1 MIFLPSPVSSAVVS
15 VGLLLTRK
23 LVAAFLVGLSIG
35 AFLVSNSAYAGDK
48 PAGKTSGQA
57 TPPSTTPVPARETP
71 MGAGTDQIEGCRR
84 GVELTVSGVNAASE
98 VEQERLY
105 SEAISGCSAI
115 PEAHYNRAVLY
126 RRQGKREV
134 ALTDLTKAL
143 ELRDDDRFR
152 VARGLVY
159 DDLGQYDAARSD
171 YRAVLG
177 RNPRD
182 AAALIGLAKILEK
195 QGDRAQAIETLERGR
210 DSDPN
215 SALIRL
221 NLGIIYEL
229 AGRMFDAGG
238 EYARA
243 TELDALNGE
252 AWYRSGLI
260 QMHRGETKKAI
271 SLFEQAIAAG
281 GVIEAPSR
289 ATLARLYRQSRLFD
303 KAELVLRRGLERSP
317 DDRNLQRELILVLSD
332 DQQFEKVIELAGAL
346 LLREPGQA
354 SILLVKGSA
363 ERHLGRLEAAERS
376 LRASAELEEA
386 NPLVHYELA
395 LLLRTLGKADDA
407 AHHAELSKKLQA
419 QEFNAGSSASEEKIR
434 GANGK

>member
-1 MIFLPSPVSSAVVS
+1 
-15 VGLLLTRK
+15 
-23 LVAAFLVGLSIG
+23 
-35 AFLVSNSAYAGDK
+35 
-48 PAGKTSGQA
+48 
-57 TPPSTTPVPARETP
+57 
-71 MGAGTDQIEGCRR
+71 
-84 GVELTVSGVNAASE
+84 
-98 VEQERLY
+98 
-105 SEAISGCSAI
+105 
-115 PEAHYNRAVLY
+115 
-126 RRQGKREV
+126 
-134 ALTDLTKAL
+134 
-143 ELRDDDRFR
+143 LRDDDRFR

-210 DSDPN
+210 DADPN

-229 AGRMFDAGG
+229 AGRMYDAGG

-260 QMHRGETKKAI
+260 QMHRGETKRAI
-271 SLFEQAIAAG
+271 PLFEQAIAAG
-281 GVIEAPSR
+281 GLIEAPSR
-289 ATLARLYRQSRLFD
+289 ATLARLYRQTRLFD
-303 KAELVLRRGLERSP
+303 KAEL
-317 DDRNLQRELILVLSD
+317 ILVLAD
-332 DQQFEKVIELAGAL
+332 DEQFEKVIELAGAM
-346 LLREPGQA
+346 LLREPRQA

-363 ERHLGRLEAAERS
+363 ERHLGRLKAAEDS
-376 LRASAELEEA
+376 LRASAELENE

-395 LLLRTLGKADDA
+395 LLLRTLGKADEA
-407 AHHAELSKKLQA
+407 ARHAELSKTLQA
-419 QEFNAGSSASEEKIR
+419 QEFHAGSSASYDDTRVIKAE
-434 GANGK
+434 

>member
-1 MIFLPSPVSSAVVS
+1 MMVPPLPMSLVVVS
-15 VGLLLTRK
+15 GGRAMSRT
-23 LVAAFLVGLSIG
+23 LVTAALVGLSIG
-35 AFLVSNSAYAGDK
+35 ILLVSKSASAGDK
-48 PAGKTSGQA
+48 PAGKTSGEP
-57 TPPSTTPVPARETP
+57 TPPSITSVPPKETAIS
-71 MGAGTDQIEGCRR
+71 GGTDQIEGCRR

-98 VEQERLY
+98 QEQERLY

-126 RRQGKREV
+126 RRQGKREI
-134 ALTDLTKAL
+134 ALIDLARAL

-210 DSDPN
+210 DADPN

-229 AGRMFDAGG
+229 AGRMYDAGG

-260 QMHRGETKKAI
+260 QMHRGETKRAI
-271 SLFEQAIAAG
+271 PLFEQAIAAG
-281 GVIEAPSR
+281 GLIEAPSR
-289 ATLARLYRQSRLFD
+289 ATLARLYRQTRLFD
-303 KAELVLRRGLERSP
+303 KAELILRRGLERSP
-317 DDRNLQRELILVLSD
+317 DDRDLQRELILVLAD
-332 DQQFEKVIELAGAL
+332 DEQFEKVIELAGAM
-346 LLREPGQA
+346 LLREPRQA

-363 ERHLGRLEAAERS
+363 ERHLGRLKAAEDS
-376 LRASAELEEA
+376 LRASAELENE

-395 LLLRTLGKADDA
+395 LLLRTLGKADEA
-407 AHHAELSKKLQA
+407 ARHAELSKTLQA
-419 QEFNAGSSASEEKIR
+419 QEFHAGSSASDDDTRVIKAE
-434 GANGK
+434 